1 MTKREV
7 HNRVEGWNWNLSI
20 FEIYDELRDGH
31 TAEEQEQL
39 LTYAYNYFNKDKMIN
54 ELASFFGIYNI
65 EDNEYEEYE
74 EPITM
79 GDKKLEEMLNN
90 E

>member
-1 MTKREV
+1 
-7 HNRVEGWNWNLSI
+7 
-20 FEIYDELRDGH
+20 
-31 TAEEQEQL
+31 
-39 LTYAYNYFNKDKMIN
+39 MIK

-65 EDNEYEEYE
+65 EDNEYEKYE

-79 GDKKLEEMLNN
+79 GDKKLEEMLDN

>member
-20 FEIYDELRDGH
+20 FDIYDELRDGH
-31 TAEEQEQL
+31 TAEDQEKL
-39 LTYAYNYFNKDKMIN
+39 LTYAYNYFGKDKMIL
-54 ELASFFGIYNI
+54 ELASHFGIYNI
-65 EDNEYEEYE
+65 EDNE
-74 EPITM
+74 
-79 GDKKLEEMLNN
+79 N